1 MNNAIIGLAS
11 NRNEGENILRQTIE
25 KLSRNFRSARFSDC
39 YLTDPVGSCS
49 KRMYWNCTGIIETDL
64 EQDTL
69 KNLFKTMEREAGR
82 MSDCKQTGDIP
93 LDIDIVVWNNN
104 VVRPRDWE
112 QPYFQ
117 TGLKQLKQ

>member
-1 MNNAIIGLAS
+1 MSNAIIGLAS
-11 NRNEGENILRQTIE
+11 NRKEGEEILHQTIE
-25 KLSRNFRSARFSDC
+25 KLSRDFRSARFSNC

-49 KRMYWNCTGIIETDL
+49 KRMYWNCTGIIETNLDL
-64 EQDTL
+64 DTL
-69 KNLFKTMEREAGR
+69 KNSFKTMEREAGR
-82 MSDCKQTGDIP
+82 MPDSKQTGDIP
-93 LDIDIVVWNNN
+93 LDIDIVVWNNY